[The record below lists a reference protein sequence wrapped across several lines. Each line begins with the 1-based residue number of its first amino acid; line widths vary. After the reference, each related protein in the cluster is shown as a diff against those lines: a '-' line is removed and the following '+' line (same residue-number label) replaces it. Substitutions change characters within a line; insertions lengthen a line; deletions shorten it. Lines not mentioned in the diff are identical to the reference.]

1 MRIAELESR
10 TPEQLA
16 RLLEVWEASVRVT
29 HLFLSGDEIEAI
41 KAYVP
46 QALKEVPHLVTAEEG
61 RGLPAG
67 FMGIDGQ
74 RLEMLF
80 LSPEERGKGLGRKL
94 LQYGMDRYR
103 VDELAVN
110 EQNPQARGFYERMGF
125 RVYKRTE
132 TDEQGGPYPL
142 LYMKLCLSS
151 GGTPCRT

>member
-1 MRIAELESR
+1 MKIVENEPR
-10 TPEQLA
+10 TPELLA
-16 RLLEVWEASVRVT
+16 RLLEVWEASVRAT
-29 HLFLSGDEIEAI
+29 HLFLSPAEIEAI

-46 QALKEVPHLVTAEEG
+46 QALREVPHLVTAEEEPG
-61 RGLPAG
+61 FPVG

-94 LQYGMDRYR
+94 LQYGMDRYQVR
-103 VDELAVN
+103 ELAVN

-125 RVYKRTE
+125 RVVKRRS

-142 LYMKLCLSS
+142 LYMRL
-151 GGTPCRT
+151 